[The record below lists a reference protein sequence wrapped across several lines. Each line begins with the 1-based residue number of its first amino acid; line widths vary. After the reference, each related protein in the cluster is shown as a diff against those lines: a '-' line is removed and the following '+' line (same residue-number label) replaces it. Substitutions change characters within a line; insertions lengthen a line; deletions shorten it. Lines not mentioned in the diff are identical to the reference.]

1 LIYAQASCDEANNQ
15 TATIIEL
22 YPDISEFV
30 EIQNELDVLGKMINS
45 FIKYVE
51 SDWRT

>member
-1 LIYAQASCDEANNQ
+1 MHKLPVMRQ
-15 TATIIEL
+15 TIRQQQLSSYTQ
-22 YPDISEFV
+22 DISEFV